1 MARERY
7 LRKRGTKEIFIFTE
21 LLDARPDMIEVTEKE
36 AKALLAGKVEEPE
49 DNEISMAARLT
60 LIKEGIAGLDPIKGW
75 TKGGKDNEGSV
86 PNCIALSAELGFDV
100 KAAER
105 DIALAEMDD
114 AKKNQ

>member
-1 MARERY
+1 MTDRY

-36 AKALLAGKVEEPE
+36 AKALLAGKIEEPG
-49 DNEISMAARLT
+49 DNDISMAARLT
-60 LIKEGIAGLDPIKGW
+60 LIKDAIKELDPVSGW
-75 TKGGKDNEGSV
+75 TKGGKDNDGSV

-105 DIALAEMDD
+105 DIALAEMEG
-114 AKKNQ
+114 